1 MKQTLPANVSTQGEE
16 KRKERKRQ
24 RKKKYVVFVKHTNAS
39 TCVKAAALYFHL
51 RPCPRDLTVLIKWY
65 VFLYR
70 NDKGNTIK
78 VRKNGN
84 EREGG
89 GEGRGYNSFNSL

>member
-1 MKQTLPANVSTQGEE
+1 MCQRRG
-16 KRKERKRQ
+16 RKRE
-24 RKKKYVVFVKHTNAS
+24 RRESVREKKKYVVFVKHTNAS
-39 TCVKAAALYFHL
+39 TCVKAAALHFHL

-89 GEGRGYNSFNSL
+89 GGGRGYNSSNSL